1 MLSLRYRIRE
11 WFAAR
16 FRAVQYPRIAVIPR
30 AQRLA
35 PVRLQMPVHKIV
47 ILLIAFL
54 GMLFIGL
61 GVLAVLAFMVWVI
74 LSP

>member
-11 WFAAR
+11 WFAAH
-16 FRAVQYPRIAVIPR
+16 FRTVQYPRIAVIPR
-30 AQRLA
+30 AQPIA

-47 ILLIAFL
+47 ILLIASL
-54 GMLFIGL
+54 GMLFLGL
-61 GVLAVLAFMVWVI
+61 GVLAAMAFMVWLI